1 MEDKPMH
8 LSELQSNWDSFARLD
23 PFWAILTDPRK
34 RGNRWNPV
42 EFFNTGREEVGELVD
57 QASRLGVPRRWA
69 SALDFGCGVGRLT
82 QALADHVEQVIGL
95 DVAPSMIELARQYNV
110 HGVRCRYEVN
120 ARADLAQFRD
130 GAFDIVYTGRVLQH
144 VEPRYAESYI
154 AEFTRVLAPG
164 GYLSFDVPSEHGFF
178 ADDDGLQP
186 RQSSAYRSSI
196 TVVEA
201 PLRLSPGE
209 QHLVLLEVRHSG
221 NGEWRGARLNAGNH
235 WTLGDSVIIQDDG
248 RAPIVQ
254 PWLPGE
260 RQRVSLTITAPEK
273 PGAYRVQFDLVE
285 EGVVWFGD
293 LGSPVTEI
301 QLTVSGPREAELS
314 EGVPEQRSVEPR
326 MEMHA
331 VPRARVEELLH
342 SAGARILDVRR
353 LYHCGPTWLAF
364 RYDCSR

>member
-164 GYLSFDVPSEHGFF
+164 GYLSFDVPSEHGVF

-186 RQSSAYRSSI
+186 RQPSAYRSSI

-209 QHLVLLEVRHSG
+209 QRLVLLEVRHSG

-260 RQRVSLTITAPEK
+260 R
-273 PGAYRVQFDLVE
+273 
-285 EGVVWFGD
+285 
-293 LGSPVTEI
+293 
-301 QLTVSGPREAELS
+301 
-314 EGVPEQRSVEPR
+314 
-326 MEMHA
+326 
-331 VPRARVEELLH
+331 
-342 SAGARILDVRR
+342 
-353 LYHCGPTWLAF
+353 
-364 RYDCSR
+364 